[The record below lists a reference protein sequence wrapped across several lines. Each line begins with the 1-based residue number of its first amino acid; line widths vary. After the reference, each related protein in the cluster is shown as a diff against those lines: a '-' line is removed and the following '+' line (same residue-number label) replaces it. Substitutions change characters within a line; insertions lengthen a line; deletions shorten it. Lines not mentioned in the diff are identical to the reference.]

1 MGRRS
6 VGRLVVAL
14 FIGVLVGNMAGE
26 VLKILFQAVGLSQS
40 VVQKVLLDPLV
51 QYEFSPVPLNLIIL
65 TLTFGFTLDFSLFS
79 LMGMGVAYYYFK
91 YSY

>member
-1 MGRRS
+1 MGRRNI
-6 VGRLVVAL
+6 VHLVVAL

-51 QYEFSPVPLNLIIL
+51 QYEFSPIPLNLIIL

>member
-1 MGRRS
+1 MGSRS
-6 VGRLVVAL
+6 VVRLVMAL

-26 VLKILFQAVGLSQS
+26 VLTILFQAVGLSQS

-51 QYEFSPVPLNLIIL
+51 QYEFSPILLNLIIL

-79 LMGMGVAYYYFK
+79 LIGMGVAYYYFK

>member
-1 MGRRS
+1 MTRRS
-6 VGRLVVAL
+6 VGRLVLAL

-51 QYEFSPVPLNLIIL
+51 QYEFSPIPLNLIIM